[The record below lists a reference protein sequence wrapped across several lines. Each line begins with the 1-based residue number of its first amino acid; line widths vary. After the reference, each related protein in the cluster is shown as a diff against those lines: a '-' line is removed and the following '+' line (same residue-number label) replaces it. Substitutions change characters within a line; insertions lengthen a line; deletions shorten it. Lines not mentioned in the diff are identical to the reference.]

1 MALSCRVRVVPRAG
15 VEPARSLSGKRRIL
29 SPLCLPISPPGP
41 NVHCRRLGGRMCRTW
56 DRRQGE
62 RSGGAWRSRTAL
74 DGFAI
79 RCITALLTRQCR
91 YKKRK
96 PSFLL
101 LQRPAWWTGC
111 ESGAGNGTGTRAL
124 SHCFPTTFSAAV
136 IGEGLKYSLIFPPWR
151 STARPRCRQAFMTS
165 PVAVR
170 PTPGFTLARAPPPS
184 AFTNSAIPITQG
196 NGHCPPRVCNRA
208 RDLKPLHVLER
219 RVRRQAPTL

>member
-1 MALSCRVRVVPRAG
+1 MVPTWCP
-15 VEPARSLSGKRRIL
+15 EPESNRYAVFRWRRIL

-111 ESGAGNGTGTRAL
+111 ESGAGNETCTRAL
-124 SHCFPTTFSAAV
+124 SRCFPITFSAGV
-136 IGEGLKYSLIFPPWR
+136 ISEDLDYSPILLHRRQNCPTTSKDVQRASIYRPRTAAHPWR
-151 STARPRCRQAFMTS
+151 LISLS
-165 PVAVR
+165 NV
-170 PTPGFTLARAPPPS
+170 
-184 AFTNSAIPITQG
+184 
-196 NGHCPPRVCNRA
+196 
-208 RDLKPLHVLER
+208 
-219 RVRRQAPTL
+219 VRRSTMQSKTKVSP

>member
-1 MALSCRVRVVPRAG
+1 MPIRSDRLRLDG
-15 VEPARSLSGKRRIL
+15 ARDRNRTGTPLDAKQQIL
-29 SPLCLPISPPGP
+29 SLRCLPISPPGRARKKTSSQTRLAEYWRRGP
-41 NVHCRRLGGRMCRTW
+41 ESNWADRICNPVHNRFATAPCGSPTRGR
-56 DRRQGE
+56 
-62 RSGGAWRSRTAL
+62 
-74 DGFAI
+74 
-79 RCITALLTRQCR
+79 
-91 YKKRK
+91 KREA
-96 PSFLL
+96 SASLFLFI
-101 LQRPAWWTGC
+101 
-111 ESGAGNGTGTRAL
+111 GAGDGTGTRAL

-196 NGHCPPRVCNRA
+196 NSHCPPRVCNRA

-219 RVRRQAPTL
+219 RVRRQAPIL